1 MSRGW
6 LYRDGSPLSSCN
18 LQEPWI
24 RMILGFVGITDIDFV
39 VAEGVAHRDRGNG
52 EREQYLK
59 PIREQVRF
67 KAGAQLASTKNCGD

>member
-1 MSRGW
+1 
-6 LYRDGSPLSSCN
+6 
-18 LQEPWI
+18 
-24 RMILGFVGITDIDFV
+24 MILGFVGVTDIDFV
-39 VAEGVAHRDRGNG
+39 AAEGVAHLDRDNG